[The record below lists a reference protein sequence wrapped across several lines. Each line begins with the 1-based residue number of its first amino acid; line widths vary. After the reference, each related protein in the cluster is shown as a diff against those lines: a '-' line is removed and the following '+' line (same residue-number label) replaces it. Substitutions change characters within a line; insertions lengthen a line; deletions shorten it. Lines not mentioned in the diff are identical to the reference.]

1 MNSRPGLPILSA
13 TIWQSRKAFQYLDG
27 IFNQVPALRKL
38 VKNQTSDTISL
49 TTRVDIECRPANYRS
64 IRGGTA
70 AAFICDEVA
79 HWYDEA
85 SGSSNP
91 DSEVLTAVR
100 PCLATTNGPLIAI
113 STPYARRGE
122 LFAAYK
128 RDYGPD
134 GDPLVLV
141 AKASSLRM
149 NSGLSAKVI
158 DRAFERDPTAAA
170 SEYGQGD
177 DISFRTDVEAFLTRE
192 IIDAVTFPGR
202 YELPPL
208 SQFTYLAFCDP
219 SGGSG
224 DDMTLAIAHREGDIA
239 VLDCIR
245 CAYRG
250 DYVKDDRS
258 TIDAMARSI
267 ADSAKVRDAVKK
279 GKRGVA
285 LLFDEQGEM
294 SVVQLGE
301 GPDITVRKA
310 SKEEAELGWLKSYE
324 QNSGENFERS
334 VAESHEHS
342 NRMGNKFPPQ
352 VKLGAGDA
360 AAADAARIAA
370 ERKAKQ
376 AKMTADAK
384 RFNQESFARNE
395 RIAAA
400 GKAAVEKMWPKDS
413 PKAVGR

>member
-245 CAYRG
+245 CAYRD

-258 TIDAMARSI
+258 TMRRYGSQRCGTAP
-267 ADSAKVRDAVKK
+267 KCRDAVKE

-294 SVVQLGE
+294 SVVAIGRGSRHYRSQGIE
-301 GPDITVRKA
+301 E
-310 SKEEAELGWLKSYE
+310 EEAEFGWLRSYE
-324 QNSGENFERS
+324 RSSGENFEHS
-334 VAESHEHS
+334 VAESGEHS

-384 RFNQESFARNE
+384 RFNQESFA
-395 RIAAA
+395 
-400 GKAAVEKMWPKDS
+400 PQ
-413 PKAVGR
+413 